1 MWGRDGALPGMQAGM
16 TLGFMATILGGVTLT
31 ITDLIGAGDGAAIMQ
46 ASTRLGMILGIM
58 AASTGATGAAIGVA
72 IGVIITTI
80 PPITQSLC
88 TTMLMGVPASTAIM
102 RVAEVAA

>member
-31 ITDLIGAGDGAAIMQ
+31 ITDLIGAGDGAAIMP

-58 AASTGATGAAIGVA
+58 AASTGATGAAIGV
-72 IGVIITTI
+72 IITTI

-88 TTMLMGVPASTAIM
+88 ATMPMGVPASTAIM